1 MRRKRSVDADGPVK
15 SRIPAG
21 AAVIQ
26 PAITQA
32 LTRAFF
38 EEWAERGYGALS
50 LENVARRAGVGKAAL
65 YRRWRSKA
73 DMAGDTLSA
82 VGVAITEVEDTGS
95 LKGDILALL
104 FSIRRVLRH
113 PVVRRIVPD
122 VHAEISRSSDLRAA
136 VRPFQA
142 ARRQHVHLMV
152 DRAIARGELAPP
164 IDYEMVA
171 DLIAAPIYWRQVVT
185 GGRADRRYVE
195 TLATVLFVSITAM
208 RPSDRQGSGRTLV
221 GKPQS

>member
-1 MRRKRSVDADGPVK
+1 MRRKRSVDANGLAK
-15 SRIPAG
+15 ARIPAG
-21 AAVIQ
+21 AAVMQ

-38 EEWAERGYGALS
+38 AEWAERGYAALS
-50 LENVARRAGVGKAAL
+50 LENVARRAGVGKAAI

-73 DMAGDTLSA
+73 DMAGESLSA
-82 VGVAITEVEDTGS
+82 VGIAITEVADTGS

-122 VHAEISRSSDLRAA
+122 VHAEIARSPDLRAA
-136 VRPFQA
+136 IRPFQT

-152 DRAIARGELAPP
+152 DRAVARGELAPP
-164 IDYEMVA
+164 VDHEMVA
-171 DLIAAPIYWRQVVT
+171 DLIAAPIYWRQIVT

-195 TLATVLFVSITAM
+195 ALATVLFASLAAM
-208 RPSDRQGSGRTLV
+208 SPGAPGR
-221 GKPQS
+221 

>member
-1 MRRKRSVDADGPVK
+1 MRRKRSVDANGLAK
-15 SRIPAG
+15 ARIPAG
-21 AAVIQ
+21 AAVMQ

-38 EEWAERGYGALS
+38 AEWAERGYAALS
-50 LENVARRAGVGKAAL
+50 LENVARRAGVGKAAI

-73 DMAGDTLSA
+73 DMAGESLSA
-82 VGVAITEVEDTGS
+82 VGIAITEVADTGS

-122 VHAEISRSSDLRAA
+122 VHAEIARSPDLRAA
-136 VRPFQA
+136 IRPFQN

-152 DRAIARGELAPP
+152 DRAIARGELASPV
-164 IDYEMVA
+164 DYEMVA
-171 DLIAAPIYWRQVVT
+171 DLIAAPIYWRQIVT

-195 TLATVLFVSITAM
+195 TLATVLFASIAAM
-208 RPSDRQGSGRTLV
+208 RPGAPGR
-221 GKPQS
+221 

>member
-1 MRRKRSVDADGPVK
+1 MRRKRSVDANGLAK
-15 SRIPAG
+15 ARIPAG
-21 AAVIQ
+21 AAVMQ

-38 EEWAERGYGALS
+38 AEWAERGYAALS
-50 LENVARRAGVGKAAL
+50 LENVARRAGVGKAAI

-73 DMAGDTLSA
+73 DMAGESLSA
-82 VGVAITEVEDTGS
+82 VGIAITEVADTGS

-113 PVVRRIVPD
+113 PVVRRILPD
-122 VHAEISRSSDLRAA
+122 VHAEIARSPDLKAA
-136 VRPFQA
+136 IRPFQN

-152 DRAIARGELAPP
+152 DRAIARGELASPV
-164 IDYEMVA
+164 DYEMVA
-171 DLIAAPIYWRQVVT
+171 DLIAAPIYWRQIVT

-195 TLATVLFVSITAM
+195 TLATVLFASIAAM
-208 RPSDRQGSGRTLV
+208 RPGAPGR
-221 GKPQS
+221 

>member
-1 MRRKRSVDADGPVK
+1 MRRKRSVDANGPVK

-152 DRAIARGELAPP
+152 DRAMARGELAPP

-185 GGRADRRYVE
+185 GGRVDKHYVE
-195 TLATVLFVSITAM
+195 TLATVLFASIAAM
-208 RPSDRQGSGRTLV
+208 RPGASG
-221 GKPQS
+221 

>member
-1 MRRKRSVDADGPVK
+1 MRRKRSVDANSPVK

-82 VGVAITEVEDTGS
+82 VGVAITEVEATGS

-142 ARRQHVHLMV
+142 ARRQHVHLMI
-152 DRAIARGELAPP
+152 DRAMARGELAPP

-208 RPSDRQGSGRTLV
+208 RPSDRQGSGQTLV